1 MRPIFKILFSF
12 CSAFFVAT
20 QFFFTLCFVGMLLAI
35 AMVLMYLL
43 CIDDYYRVKVL
54 RWTGVDLLVSGASL
68 LIQNSWP
75 DILDPM
81 RILKTKLSGSD
92 LRINVSYPDPDS
104 AGSVDPD
111 LGSSKLSP

>member
-1 MRPIFKILFSF
+1 
-12 CSAFFVAT
+12 VAT

-54 RWTGVDLLVSGASL
+54 RWTGVDLLVSGASIISSRISGQTFW
-68 LIQNSWP
+68 IQCGSFEQSSP
-75 DILDPM
+75 DLT
-81 RILKTKLSGSD
+81 L
-92 LRINVSYPDPDS
+92 DPDS

-111 LGSSKLSP
+111 LGSPKLFP

>member
-1 MRPIFKILFSF
+1 MFSS

-54 RWTGVDLLVSGASL
+54 RWTGVDLLISGASIISSRNSHQTFW
-68 LIQNSWP
+68 IQC
-75 DILDPM
+75 
-81 RILKTKLSGSD
+81 GSFE
-92 LRINVSYPDPDS
+92 
-104 AGSVDPD
+104 
-111 LGSSKLSP
+111 